1 MLADRY
7 PNFSICG
14 LPYFLSGDVPDW
26 RSLAHRSTDEL
37 EDAGIELLLGHAA
50 TQIDPEA
57 HVASARD
64 CAGSERDLRYDR
76 LLISTGAVP
85 VRPPIAGLETDGVY
99 QLHTMGDSLVLDRAL
114 AGSPQRA
121 VIVGAGY
128 IGLEM
133 AEALHARG
141 LAVTVVEQLPTVLPT
156 VDPELGALVHAELE
170 RNGLDVL
177 VGTTVS
183 SIERHGSGLVVN
195 GADGVIAEA
204 DVVLVVVGVRP
215 DAQLGSDAGIETGLR
230 GALRVN
236 RRMETAVPDV
246 YAAGDCVVTYHRVLE
261 RDAYL
266 PLGTT
271 AHKQG
276 RVAGENAVGGNRRFE
291 GSLGTQV
298 VKVFELAVARTG
310 LRDDEA
316 RAAAFDPLTVE
327 TRAYDHKAYYPGA
340 ELVAAQITGDRTTG
354 KLLGA
359 QLVGRLGSQVP
370 KRIDIAAAALHHGM
384 SVDELNDLDLG
395 YTPPFGSP
403 WDVVQIA
410 AQAWSLQR
418 A

>member
-410 AQAWSLQR
+410 AQAWLLQR